1 MEPWVI
7 YDGNR
12 VAAYDGLQKL
22 CTYAGRSMLWC
33 DGLWSFM
40 LEDQELFEEFV
51 YYLNH
56 HAFLDKMKAGGGY
69 SMTDLYVQQ
78 LDRFNIKQD
87 SGKNTAACNK
97 EEMVLN
103 AFDAMAKLK
112 KDPEKPARKWQEGF
126 GMDKMS

>member
-7 YDGNR
+7 FNGNH
-12 VAAYDGLQKL
+12 VAVYEGLRRL
-22 CTYAGRSMLWC
+22 CAYAGKQVQWC
-33 DGLWSFM
+33 DKLWAFM
-40 LEDQELFEEFV
+40 LEDPALFEEFL

-56 HAFLDKMKAGGGY
+56 HDFLDKLKIAGY

-78 LDRFNIKQD
+78 LDRFNLRQD

-103 AFDAMAKLK
+103 TFYTMARLK
-112 KDPEKPARKWQEGF
+112 KDPDKFDRRWQEGF